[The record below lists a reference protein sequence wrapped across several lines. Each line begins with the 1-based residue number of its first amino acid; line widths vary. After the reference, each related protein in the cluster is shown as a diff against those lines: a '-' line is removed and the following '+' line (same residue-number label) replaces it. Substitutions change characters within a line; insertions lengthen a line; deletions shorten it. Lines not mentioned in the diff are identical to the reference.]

1 MTYGGVRAL
10 VSPSGS
16 PFTYQNTSHQ
26 RQEVVISGGTVLTIE
41 FSRDGT
47 TFDPIGAQFVLNPYD
62 RVRVTYLLPPNIAVY
77 PL

>member
-16 PFTYQNTSHQ
+16 PFVYQNTSHQ
-26 RQEVVISGGTVLTIE
+26 RQEIAISGGTVLAIE

-47 TFDPIGAQFVLNPYD
+47 VFDPIGAQCVLNPND
-62 RVRVTYLLPPNIAVY
+62 RVRVTYLLAPTIAVY